1 MTATVLIVDDAVHIR
16 RLAARMLARVGF
28 TTLEASDGL
37 EGLRLL
43 KIHRPDIVTCDISM
57 PNMDGH
63 EFLTAAKADEETR
76 DIPIIIVT
84 AVGQE
89 GEASKAI
96 EQGADAYITKPF
108 SSNNLIETI
117 QRQLEKR
124 SGTVE

>member
-1 MTATVLIVDDAVHIR
+1 MKATVLIVDDAVHIR

-28 TTLEASDGL
+28 TTLEASDGV

-43 KIHRPDIVTCDISM
+43 KAHRPDVVTCDISM

-63 EFLTAAKADEETR
+63 EFLTAAKADAETR
-76 DIPIIIVT
+76 EIPIIIVT

-96 EQGADAYITKPF
+96 QQGADAYITKPF

-117 QRQLEKR
+117 QRQLEKKR
-124 SGTVE
+124 FSR